1 MLARR
6 QLRLAAKT
14 AIEALTGV
22 TVASPGDWETAPAK
36 IPEIKLR
43 CGGDQKAR
51 IASSAPNF
59 TTTVTLEILATVEGA
74 TAEAAQDALEAL
86 GARLEDVV
94 FGCLPLIRIVQ
105 QIAGVSTK
113 SEITSRGGPHIGRQQ
128 MWVQLET
135 FESFNPIDIDPSL
148 AAAIN
153 DMRVHVDTASPFDG
167 AGTYTSLP
175 FPDAVA
181 AAPRTTGPDGRDE
194 GYLQINLNP

>member
-22 TVASPGDWETAPAK
+22 AVVSPGDWETAPAN

-43 CGGDQKAR
+43 CGDDVKAR

-59 TTTVTLEILATVEGA
+59 TTTVTLEILATVQGA

-94 FGCLPLIRIVQ
+94 FGCLPLIRLVQ
-105 QIAGVSTK
+105 QIAGVTTK
-113 SEITSRGGPHIGRQQ
+113 SDITSRGGPHIGRFQ
-128 MWVQLET
+128 MWVALET
-135 FESFNPIDIDPSL
+135 FETFDPIAIDPAL
-148 AAAIN
+148 VAELN
-153 DMRVHVDTASPFDG
+153 DLRIHVDTASPFDA
-167 AGTYTSLP
+167 AGTYASPP
-175 FPDAVA
+175 FPASVA
-181 AAPRTTGPDGRDE
+181 AAPRATGPDGRDE
-194 GYLQINLNP
+194 GYLQINPNP